1 MAHLCAAVLVHAA
14 ARAAVLVAGVAD
26 VAAVVLP
33 LASRRRCRR
42 RCRRRRQHRRKWWK
56 LENYWGDTKPNSKAG
71 AIDTHKHPLKPKS
84 LPFKLGRAWREI
96 DAFIVSRVAMDSH
109 YTLLQTIMNNTWEVS
124 QVESVW
130 DLNLNCPISTL
141 YVYSR
146 DRQEKPIS

>member
-1 MAHLCAAVLVHAA
+1 MQPPVLQSMLLVLLTLQPSAA
-14 ARAAVLVAGVAD
+14 AATAA
-26 VAAVVLP
+26 AA
-33 LASRRRCRR
+33 AC
-42 RCRRRRQHRRKWWK
+42 RQHRRKWWK

-84 LPFKLGRAWREI
+84 LPFKVGRAWREI

-130 DLNLNCPISTL
+130 DLNFNCPISTL